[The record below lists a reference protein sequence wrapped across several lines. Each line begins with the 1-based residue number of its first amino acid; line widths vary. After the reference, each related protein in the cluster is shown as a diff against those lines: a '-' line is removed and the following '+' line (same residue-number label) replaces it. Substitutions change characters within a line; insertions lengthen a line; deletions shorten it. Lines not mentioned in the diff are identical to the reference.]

1 MENRSC
7 YGQAFRQLRL
17 DRGYS
22 LKEAAGN
29 IISPQMLGVFEHGKS
44 GISLNNF
51 GRLLIRIGATWNDF
65 FRYYNGESILKE
77 LSLSDEILVKINN
90 GHYYDGFKLVESSF
104 EGDYSDNPILET
116 VYKLSYQSYFQTLSL
131 TSRLTDDELEIVLN
145 YLNRID
151 TWGIFEYSVLS
162 FILADCPY
170 EMVKYR
176 SDKILDAMANNKKS
190 FLSSKKEDIAILI
203 HMIGYF
209 SRKAYFKDANKLIA
223 ELENILKSPS
233 YNHLYT
239 EKFNFKFYQAMNFLR
254 QNNPKG
260 LEIARDCIHFLEAF
274 EALDNSNAS
283 AIDKNKILSAVSV
296 LNKTGIPFKES

>member
-131 TSRLTDDELEIVLN
+131 TSKLTDD
-145 YLNRID
+145 
-151 TWGIFEYSVLS
+151 
-162 FILADCPY
+162 
-170 EMVKYR
+170 
-176 SDKILDAMANNKKS
+176 
-190 FLSSKKEDIAILI
+190 
-203 HMIGYF
+203 
-209 SRKAYFKDANKLIA
+209 

>member
-77 LSLSDEILVKINN
+77 LSLSEEIFVKINN

-116 VYKLSYQSYFQTLSL
+116 VYKLSYQSYFHTLSL
-131 TSRLTDDELEIVLN
+131 TSQLTNDELKIVLN

-151 TWGIFEYSVLS
+151 TWGIFEYSVLTY
-162 FILADCPY
+162 ILADCPY

-176 SDKILDAMANNKKS
+176 SDKILDSVVNNKKS

-203 HMIGYF
+203 HMVDYF
-209 SRKAYFKDANKLIA
+209 SRKSYFINANNLLSKLDD
-223 ELENILKSPS
+223 ILKSPS

-239 EKFNFKFYQAMNFLR
+239 EKFNLKFHQAMNFLR

-260 LEIARDCIHFLEAF
+260 LDIAKDCIRFLEAF
-274 EALDNSNAS
+274 ENLDHSNAS

-296 LNKTGIPFKES
+296 LNKTGIPFKE

>member
-90 GHYYDGFKLVESSF
+90 GHYYDGFKLVESS
-104 EGDYSDNPILET
+104 
-116 VYKLSYQSYFQTLSL
+116 YQSYFQTLSL
-131 TSRLTDDELEIVLN
+131 TSKLTDDELEIVLN

-162 FILADCPY
+162 YILADCPY

-176 SDKILDAMANNKKS
+176 SGKILDAMANNKKS

-260 LEIARDCIHFLEAF
+260 LEIARDCIRFLEAF

>member
-131 TSRLTDDELEIVLN
+131 TSKLTDDELEIVLN

-162 FILADCPY
+162 YILADD
-170 EMVKYR
+170 R
-176 SDKILDAMANNKKS
+176 ILLSFGYDIFPIKVTVFFYLVFLQAIQMSLVASKGCFKWLLKSSNKS
-190 FLSSKKEDIAILI
+190 FFI
-203 HMIGYF
+203 
-209 SRKAYFKDANKLIA
+209 
-223 ELENILKSPS
+223 
-233 YNHLYT
+233 
-239 EKFNFKFYQAMNFLR
+239 
-254 QNNPKG
+254 
-260 LEIARDCIHFLEAF
+260 C
-274 EALDNSNAS
+274 
-283 AIDKNKILSAVSV
+283 
-296 LNKTGIPFKES
+296 